1 MFLTLFCFENIGA
14 AVGMIVQKALAAKS
28 MDDVC
33 DNKYVKMAHSIGNL
47 NWELQQVINLLGC
60 NQRYSKKGVTSTT
73 SATATEENQEEEEE
87 EEALESSLTPEKE
100 EKIRQLLLENARREK
115 GSKRKFLKDL
125 FGLNKK
131 DKAFKQGQKI
141 PSSSY
146 KLDKNDAKVLEDL
159 EKDIEQY
166 RKSNI

>member
-60 NQRYSKKGVTSTT
+60 NQRYSKKGV
-73 SATATEENQEEEEE
+73 
-87 EEALESSLTPEKE
+87 
-100 EKIRQLLLENARREK
+100 
-115 GSKRKFLKDL
+115 
-125 FGLNKK
+125 
-131 DKAFKQGQKI
+131 
-141 PSSSY
+141 SY
-146 KLDKNDAKVLEDL
+146 S
-159 EKDIEQY
+159 Y
-166 RKSNI
+166 GRKSRRRRRRGSS